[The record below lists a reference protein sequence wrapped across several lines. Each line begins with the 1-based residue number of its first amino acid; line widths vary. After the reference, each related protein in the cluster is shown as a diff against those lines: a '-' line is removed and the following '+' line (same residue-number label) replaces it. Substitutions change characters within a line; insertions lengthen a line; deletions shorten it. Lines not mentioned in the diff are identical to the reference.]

1 MAINFSTSG
10 LETQKYASNI
20 VKVFH
25 FEDATHNISI
35 SNSATGIPIEFNFTK
50 AYADTNIILWGFT
63 PIAGK
68 YSYQNGCYISIT
80 DVASSDVAL
89 KYESAHFNTSTVDGD
104 DHIYGHILFQGMYA
118 ASESAI
124 NSAGNKK
131 ISIGWSLRNNSSGE
145 RPGNYWNPSERA
157 ARVRDRTTKITIL
170 ETFGNTTAV
179 T

>member
-20 VKVFH
+20 ARIYH
-25 FEDATHNISI
+25 FEDATHNIGLN
-35 SNSATGIPIEFNFTK
+35 NSAADIILEFNFTK
-50 AYADTNIILWGFT
+50 AYADTNLILWGFS
-63 PIAGK
+63 PVAGK

-80 DVASSDVAL
+80 DVASSNVAL

-118 ASESAI
+118 ASESAM

-131 ISIGWSLRNNSSGE
+131 VSIGWSLRNNSSGE
-145 RPGNYWNPSERA
+145 KPGLYWNPSERS
-157 ARVRDRTTKITIL
+157 ARAHDRTTKITIL
-170 ETFGNTTAV
+170 ETYGNTTLV

>member
-1 MAINFSTSG
+1 MSINFSTSG
-10 LETQKYASNI
+10 LELQKYASNI
-20 VKVFH
+20 ARIYH

-35 SNSATGIPIEFNFTK
+35 SNGATGIPIEFNFTK
-50 AYADTNIILWGFT
+50 AHADTNIILWGFT

-80 DVASSDVAL
+80 DVASSNVAL

-104 DHIYGHILFQGMYA
+104 DHIYGFILFQGMYA

-131 ISIGWSLRNNSSGE
+131 VSIGWSLRNNSSGE
-145 RPGNYWNPSERA
+145 RPGNYWNPENRS
-157 ARVRDRTTKITIL
+157 ARYRDRTTKVTIL